1 MYKHR
6 ASSKSAIPRRGR
18 SIVTFLAS
26 LASGAALSLAF
37 ISCAPG
43 VPRSAELDAAD
54 SMPAS
59 EPIEPAG
66 PGLVGYLPL
75 VPLEGPI
82 KIGIQP
88 GHWRIEEL
96 PDELAR
102 LRTSTGAAFGQLRE
116 LDINLAVSRILLE
129 RLLASGYDAELVP
142 AAVPAGYRADL
153 FVSVHAD
160 RADQPD
166 RRGWKLSPPWRASP
180 AAKSLASAMSAAFAE
195 SGLPEDKGGVTANMR
210 GYFGFSWWRYEN
222 VISPYTPAVLV
233 ELGFMGNAI
242 ERARMRDDPAF
253 YATILERGIVRF
265 LEGYA
270 RDDPTILV
278 PVVHEARLA
287 GPSGVR
293 ARASPSDASAIVERY
308 EAGRLIRPVDEAPG
322 GWYEVFSRALWRGV
336 WVHES
341 ELE

>member
-1 MYKHR
+1 
-6 ASSKSAIPRRGR
+6 
-18 SIVTFLAS
+18 
-26 LASGAALSLAF
+26 
-37 ISCAPG
+37 
-43 VPRSAELDAAD
+43 
-54 SMPAS
+54 MPAS
-59 EPIEPAG
+59 EPIEPSG
-66 PGLVGYLPL
+66 PGLAGYLPL

-129 RLLASGYDAELVP
+129 RLLAAGYDAELVP

-180 AAKSLASAMSAAFAE
+180 ASKALAAAMAASFAE
-195 SGLPEDKGGVTANMR
+195 SGLPEDRGGVTANMR

-222 VISPYTPAVLV
+222 VVSPYTPAILV
-233 ELGFMGNAI
+233 ELGFMGNAA
-242 ERARMRDDPAF
+242 ERTRMRDEPGF
-253 YATILERGIVRF
+253 YAAVLERGIARF